1 VTAAPPETPPALV
14 EQLALG
20 GVMVVP
26 VGDQYQDLRVLRK
39 TERGVVEEASL
50 PVRFVPM
57 VGRPRDT
64 LP

>member
-1 VTAAPPETPPALV
+1 
-14 EQLALG
+14 
-20 GVMVVP
+20 MVVP

-39 TERGVVEEASL
+39 TERGMVEEASM

-64 LP
+64 IP